1 MNDYIIKVKDGTA
14 QVKIK
19 KSDGTYTGLHYLE
32 ESDMIK
38 LKGRIISNKIIIDKI
53 NINIKYEFNSD
64 SSYDLDIF

>member
-19 KSDGTYTGLHYLE
+19 KSDGTFTGLHYLE

-38 LKGRIISNKIIIDKI
+38 LKGRIISNKIIIDMSGFYI
-53 NINIKYEFNSD
+53 MYGILFVLMNLTIG
-64 SSYDLDIF
+64 